1 MKSDRER
8 ERKPFEASQGIS
20 RDGSSRRRILRWIL
34 ASGVLF
40 RAAPVWPAEDAPLA
54 SEFDDE
60 LSTVRPRTK
69 LPRVNG
75 HAVNLPPA
83 QNLRADGEKSVR
95 EKIPVLLFFDL
106 WDCPYC
112 DRALREFL
120 VPMAN
125 GGAWASRAIYRQVE
139 IDKTQPIIGFDGDN
153 TTHRELAKK
162 YGVRYTPTLYL
173 VNARGESLVKPL
185 VGLMTP
191 DFYGAYLE
199 QAIGDASKKLSG
211 G

>member
-1 MKSDRER
+1 MGSDRER
-8 ERKPFEASQGIS
+8 GRKPFESTHAIT
-20 RDGSSRRRILRWIL
+20 RDVSSRRRILRWIL
-34 ASGVLF
+34 ASAVSVPG
-40 RAAPVWPAEDAPLA
+40 AAAWPAEDPPLA

-60 LSTVRPRTK
+60 LSSATRRTR
-69 LPRVNG
+69 LPRVSG

-83 QNLRADGEKSVR
+83 QDLRADGEKSAR

-125 GGAWASRAIYRQVE
+125 GDMWRSRAIYRQVE
-139 IDKTQPIIGFDGDN
+139 IDKTDPIVGFDGDH

-162 YGVRYTPTLYL
+162 YGVRYTPTLHL
-173 VNARGESLVKPL
+173 VNARGETLGKPL

-199 QAIGDASKKLSG
+199 QAINDATKKLTG